1 MRPNMQTRHQ
11 LLGLTFLYEFVFG
24 HELMVEKI
32 EGPWFLLLLQ
42 LSVPCRRENVHK
54 TRKPSLP
61 GFPVSE
67 KVSP

>member
-1 MRPNMQTRHQ
+1 
-11 LLGLTFLYEFVFG
+11 VFG